1 MFWLFPSCVPSC
13 ENSTL
18 FSAAAT
24 SVDRPQTLVRINSR
38 RSTDIYNTLITHKTI
53 CFFFRLIL
61 AAHSPVG
68 AQFAVIAPQSP
79 HYFLP
84 TKSALAGLHL
94 LLYRHT
100 YGAFTPF
107 SQSIRFM
114 PTDYRSSTSEPSK
127 HMKHSFGSSFLALCT
142 LSYVRSSLAGTSSK
156 QVCGRPPNRLAD
168 SPSADAAARITTES
182 SFKTYARASPLY
194 IEFGL

>member
-1 MFWLFPSCVPSC
+1 MKILHSILLLPHPLIVHRLLFGSILSQIY
-13 ENSTL
+13 
-18 FSAAAT
+18 
-24 SVDRPQTLVRINSR
+24 RY
-38 RSTDIYNTLITHKTI
+38 IYNTLITHKTI
-53 CFFFRLIL
+53 CFFFRLIF

-84 TKSALAGLHL
+84 TKSGLHL

-142 LSYVRSSLAGTSSK
+142 LSYVRRSLAGTSSK

-168 SPSADAAARITTES
+168 TPSADAES
-182 SFKTYARASPLY
+182 SFKTYARASPLLY